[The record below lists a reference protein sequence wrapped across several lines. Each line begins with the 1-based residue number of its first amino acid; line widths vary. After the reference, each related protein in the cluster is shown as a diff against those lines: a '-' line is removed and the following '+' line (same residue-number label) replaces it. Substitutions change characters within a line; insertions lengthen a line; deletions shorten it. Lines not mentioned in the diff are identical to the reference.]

1 MAAIDMEDDDDIWA
15 NTASSPSASPPQPV
29 AAASTCSAFIST
41 QLSLNSRLHLLSS
54 AAAAGGSSPT
64 TRGVGAGAYAADG
77 VRHHMSL
84 GVGGGFR
91 NAVASPASSFF
102 PYNLDSAAADV
113 APLDAGPARG
123 LLEDEMCL
131 GAGAAATWAGG
142 GSDRR
147 KKRMIKNRESAARS
161 RARKQ
166 AYVRE
171 LERKVQML
179 QDENE
184 SLRVKYD
191 QVPKPILSIPLPLLL
206 YLHAQLLKLKGSRL
220 VCLWIGFGS

>member
-1 MAAIDMEDDDDIWA
+1 MAAIDMEDDKDIWA
-15 NTASSPSASPPQPV
+15 NTVSSPSASPPQPV
-29 AAASTCSAFIST
+29 AAGAVSTCSAFIST
-41 QLSLNSRLHLLSS
+41 QLSLNSRLHLSS

-64 TRGVGAGAYAADG
+64 GRGVGGGAYAADDG
-77 VRHHMSL
+77 VRHHMAL
-84 GVGGGFR
+84 GGGFR
-91 NAVASPASSFF
+91 NAVAPTPASSFF
-102 PYNLDSAAADV
+102 PYNLDAAAADV
-113 APLDAGPARG
+113 APFDAAAARG
-123 LLEDEMCL
+123 VLEDEMCL
-131 GAGAAATWAGG
+131 GAAAATWAGG

-147 KKRMIKNRESAARS
+147 KKRMMKNRESAARS

-191 QVPKPILSIPLPLLL
+191 QLRVSVEVAVPIVRKTLQRMPSAP
-206 YLHAQLLKLKGSRL
+206 
-220 VCLWIGFGS
+220 F

>member
-1 MAAIDMEDDDDIWA
+1 
-15 NTASSPSASPPQPV
+15 V
-29 AAASTCSAFIST
+29 
-41 QLSLNSRLHLLSS
+41 
-54 AAAAGGSSPT
+54 
-64 TRGVGAGAYAADG
+64 
-77 VRHHMSL
+77 
-84 GVGGGFR
+84 
-91 NAVASPASSFF
+91 
-102 PYNLDSAAADV
+102 
-113 APLDAGPARG
+113 
-123 LLEDEMCL
+123 LEDEMCL
-131 GAGAAATWAGG
+131 GAGAATWAGG

-191 QVPKPILSIPLPLLL
+191 QVTNPSTVVLSSLYICMLNSKARALCLDSAAEGVRGGGGADCEEDSAEDAVRAILRTPTRTLTGDQSKQVVALFW
-206 YLHAQLLKLKGSRL
+206 RR
-220 VCLWIGFGS
+220 